1 MAHDGFAETMADLV
15 SKFNIVTTP
24 RADFTVTESADLANC
39 IVDVTYKMNN
49 SGWEALKTSFP
60 DIANIIDSV
69 HSEVSQVNTF
79 IVYNISDTPLQMIK
93 ENFSSHTYLLL
104 IAGLL
109 IPIIS
114 YLSQVLNIKLMPQ
127 ASANKDNKNQ
137 QQDAAA
143 QQMKMMNNT
152 MPIFS
157 FILCFTVPVGLG
169 IYWIASA
176 LVRCFQQWLLN
187 KHFAKLDMDD
197 VIRKNQEKAKK
208 KRKKLGLSENQ
219 ISNAAHIN
227 TKKIESAAVVS
238 DTSAEKQ
245 AQLDLANEKKAQ
257 AKPGSLASKANM
269 VRDFNERN
277 NRK

>member
-1 MAHDGFAETMADLV
+1 
-15 SKFNIVTTP
+15 
-24 RADFTVTESADLANC
+24 
-39 IVDVTYKMNN
+39 
-49 SGWEALKTSFP
+49 
-60 DIANIIDSV
+60 
-69 HSEVSQVNTF
+69 
-79 IVYNISDTPLQMIK
+79 MIK